1 MGGSAGRGKGRLP
14 DPPEEKSVR
23 VQITLKPTTLSF
35 LRWYA
40 EHSTFDNPTLS
51 RIITALVRDYQ
62 IQNDFPETKPTS
74 DWRNP
79 NANKF

>member
-1 MGGSAGRGKGRLP
+1 MSRSRGRGKGRLP
-14 DPPEEKSVR
+14 DSPEEKTVR
-23 VQITLKPTTLSF
+23 VQVTLKPTTLAF

-51 RIITALVRDYQ
+51 RILAALVREYQ
-62 IQNDFPETKPTS
+62 LEHDFPETKPTS
-74 DWRNP
+74 PWRNP